1 MSTKSESIK
10 VLVRVR
16 PLNDSERNDNNDEN
30 GVIAFEGNQKLSITN
45 ADGNRTFQCEFDH
58 IFDPKTSQ
66 ETVYASVRECTSS
79 VLDGFNS
86 TIFAYGQTGSGK
98 THTMFGPP
106 NDVGNNDMNRSKS
119 LSSTNMK
126 GLIPRAIEEIFSMSA
141 QKQVISQSVYCSFV
155 QIYNENLF
163 DMLRDSSMMVPLSI
177 REDKS
182 EIYVQG
188 LSEYNVKSVQDTLH
202 LLRVAEE
209 NRAIRETHM
218 NQFSSRS
225 HSIFQI
231 YVEQK
236 RMADDGGEESIR
248 AKFNLVDLAGSEK
261 WNTRKEMQ
269 EEHITEM
276 TNINKSLHT
285 LGRCIS
291 SLAQKSTGKDAHVPY
306 RDSKLTRLLQDSL
319 GGNARTFLI
328 ATLSPARLN
337 AHESISTLKF
347 ADRAKQVMVQAHLNV
362 TRPVDHELVQRLQR
376 EVEHLRTMLRQL
388 SETIPGGNINALS
401 SENELAMVSHVSNSS
416 GASSPVSS
424 MLTNTGLAASSGPA
438 ALLLQLER
446 ALNSEREK
454 NISLEK
460 ENEELKNEIQKYKQ
474 RSNSSYGRQQS
485 SASGSRSRPATGRH
499 RSDLHSAGS
508 SSSTADG
515 DKSLSAGLIFDK
527 ERVEK
532 LENTAYTLH
541 TLHDQNTTLWRSLES
556 IQNNMQDFFG
566 FIIEEDT
573 LKDCLRRVFEE
584 LGPVATSAPPAQL
597 GQQASDGAA
606 MLLALG
612 QEGLK
617 ASTVALTPVNI
628 LRNGSR
634 SASPV
639 NMWNDPSSPVGPVRF
654 RSHSRSDSATPNIDS
669 GRDGGFVSFD
679 IVEGDASNNTNSNTY
694 SNTKTNTTSNKSG
707 NKENQEQTKKNTNN
721 GNHKKSK
728 SQSSSYGSSTSGP
741 TTDSHPSPKTRAG
754 SANSSDEDPPTNTDT
769 EVSAARI
776 RPETHSSVITGGRP
790 THLPAPPASAGPN
803 PYPTQSQSPN
813 SKDSSPS
820 NMKGSKTKSQES
832 SPNGTVSH
840 PLSINEHENVYANTA
855 MERANQVLTSLSQA
869 PPSPSA
875 LNPNTMMS
883 INPITGQPISVPAVS
898 MGPVSPAYS
907 YQAQFQASPLQAIQH
922 QQMLQQQ
929 QQMML
934 QQLMLQQQ
942 SLDPSLLQQQP
953 NNMNLN
959 MNSNVA
965 NPYQQQQQHQNLQ
978 QQKLG
983 LQPNL
988 NISIPGMPLMQ
999 SQAGQTMMGQTS
1011 SLSPTNATDMNGMT
1025 LPHSGVGGTYPLQL
1039 NQPQIIQNSASL
1051 VAPGPTVNEPTN
1063 KSQRRVQY
1071 QDPPS
1076 EEYLVN
1082 KSSYKSAP
1090 LPSIKSTREARGS
1103 QGIQD
1108 QNKENNV
1115 QSTSMKSGG
1124 SSSKSTLPTM
1134 PKEAKVQEKIGR
1146 SRNSQAKEREQTR
1159 VVRSNNLAPA
1169 TKSNSPTKIGPSKA
1183 VKSLPSSEKGPPSLS
1198 FRVRGSQESNNSDWK
1213 APPTNEEE
1221 EEILKKELKKARNKM
1236 RKQEQ
1241 LQEWLRIKEERAVVA
1256 QQQLQEEAR
1265 RAQEIDNEKEKKRQA
1280 RAKKQKKKLVGYQ
1293 NEIKY
1298 ENQKIQELLSYGID
1312 PESLV
1317 V

>member
-1 MSTKSESIK
+1 MTTKSESIK

-16 PLNDSERNDNNDEN
+16 PLNDSERNDNENEN
-30 GVIAFEGNQKLSITN
+30 GVIAFDGNQKLSITN
-45 ADGNRTFQCEFDH
+45 AEGNRTFQCEFDH

-66 ETVYASVRECTSS
+66 ESVYTSVRECTSS

-106 NDVGNNDMNRSKS
+106 NDVGNNDMNRGKN

-141 QKQVISQSVYCSFV
+141 NKQVLSQSVFCSFV
-155 QIYNENLF
+155 QIYNENLY

-177 REDKS
+177 REDKA

-236 RMADDGGEESIR
+236 RMADDGGEESIK

-261 WNTRKEMQ
+261 WNTRKEM
-269 EEHITEM
+269 EDEHITEM

-291 SLAQKSTGKDAHVPY
+291 SLAQRATGKDAHVPY

-388 SETIPGGNINALS
+388 SETIPGGNVNALS
-401 SENELAMVSHVSNSS
+401 SENELAMSSHASHASNSS
-416 GASSPVSS
+416 GASSPISS
-424 MLTNTGLAASSGPA
+424 MLTNTGLAASAGPA

-460 ENEELKNEIQKYKQ
+460 ENEELKNELQKYKQ
-474 RSNSSYGRQQS
+474 RSNSSYSGRQS
-485 SASGSRSRPATGRH
+485 SASSSKGRPATGRH

-508 SSSTADG
+508 STAEDERPRPT
-515 DKSLSAGLIFDK
+515 GLIFNK
-527 ERVEK
+527 EQVDK
-532 LENTAYTLH
+532 LENTANTL
-541 TLHDQNTTLWRSLES
+541 TALHDQNTTLWRSLES

-597 GQQASDGAA
+597 GQQASDSAT

-617 ASTVALTPVNI
+617 ASTVAVATTPVNI

-634 SASPV
+634 AGSPV
-639 NMWNDPSSPVGPVRF
+639 SMWNAPSSPVGPVRF
-654 RSHSRSDSATPNIDS
+654 RSLSRSDSASPHLDS
-669 GRDGGFVSFD
+669 GRDVGVSFD
-679 IVEGDASNNTNSNTY
+679 IIEVD
-694 SNTKTNTTSNKSG
+694 TKANTNTTNK
-707 NKENQEQTKKNTNN
+707 NKENQQQSNQNTNN
-721 GNHKKSK
+721 KNNQNKSK
-728 SQSSSYGSSTSGP
+728 RRSPNTTITGSDT
-741 TTDSHPSPKTRAG
+741 SPKTRG
-754 SANSSDEDPPTNTDT
+754 SSANSSDEDSPTNTDT
-769 EVSAARI
+769 EVSLARI
-776 RPETHSSVITGGRP
+776 RPETHSSVMTGGRP

-803 PYPTQSQSPN
+803 PYPAQSQSPN
-813 SKDSSPS
+813 SKDSSPT
-820 NMKGSKTKSQES
+820 NMKVNKSNSKES
-832 SPNGTVSH
+832 SPNGTVGHAMS
-840 PLSINEHENVYANTA
+840 NTKHEISYANTA
-855 MERANQVLTSLSQA
+855 MERANQVLIQPSSLSQA

-875 LNPNTMMS
+875 LNPNTIMS
-883 INPITGQPISVPAVS
+883 INPITGQALSVPAVS

-907 YQAQFQASPLQAIQH
+907 YQAQFQASPLQAIQQ

-934 QQLMLQQQ
+934 QQLMMQQQ
-942 SLDPSLLQQQP
+942 GLDPSLLQQSS
-953 NNMNLN
+953 NNMHLN
-959 MNSNVA
+959 MNPNMT
-965 NPYQQQQQHQNLQ
+965 NPYQQQPLPQ
-978 QQKLG
+978 QQSG
-983 LQPNL
+983 MQPNL
-988 NISIPGMPLMQ
+988 NIAIPGMPLMQ
-999 SQAGQTMMGQTS
+999 SQAGQAMMGQS
-1011 SLSPTNATDMNGMT
+1011 SSSSPSTAVHTHMNNMSQQ
-1025 LPHSGVGGTYPLQL
+1025 HFGVGATNSLQL
-1039 NQPQIIQNSASL
+1039 NQPQSTQPPSSFLKVTPGQASI
-1051 VAPGPTVNEPTN
+1051 EPSNIN
-1063 KSQRRVQY
+1063 KSQRKVQY

-1090 LPSIKSTREARGS
+1090 LPSIKSTRDARVLQGS
-1103 QGIQD
+1103 QD
-1108 QNKENNV
+1108 QNKENNI
-1115 QSTSMKSGG
+1115 QSTSIKSGG
-1124 SSSKSTLPTM
+1124 SSKGTLPTM
-1134 PKEAKVQEKIGR
+1134 PKEAKGQEKSGR
-1146 SRNSQAKEREQTR
+1146 SRNSQAKEREQSR
-1159 VVRSNNLAPA
+1159 NIRSNGLAPA
-1169 TKSNSPTKIGPSKA
+1169 TKSNSPAKIGPSKA
-1183 VKSLPSSEKGPPSLS
+1183 VKSLPTTEKGPPSLS
-1198 FRVRGSQESNNSDWK
+1198 FRVRGSQESNNSEWK
-1213 APPTNEEE
+1213 APPTDEEE

-1265 RAQEIDNEKEKKRQA
+1265 RAQEIENEKEKKRQA
-1280 RAKKQKKKLVGYQ
+1280 RAKKQKKKIVGYQ
-1293 NEIKY
+1293 NDIKY